1 MLAEAQSEIP
11 ISAPMTRLRTGR
23 HHNKLHGKNDGRAPL
38 TENSMASI
46 VFLLPISCLVSAS
59 PTHGYASI
67 SPVTDQS
74 EHSILI
80 SIEQILI
87 SIERSARYELV
98 LVPVDGHTVLGYR
111 TSAAVAGGKR
121 AAWAAGDK
129 VDGRLSAVPVAE
141 VRAHAVRTVT
151 SPVSHLVAY
160 LCQLR
165 STVSHRSDHL
175 EGTQWHGGGATTM
188 LR

>member
-1 MLAEAQSEIP
+1 MYNRIRTCIRL
-11 ISAPMTRLRTGR
+11 SA
-23 HHNKLHGKNDGRAPL
+23 RAPARECARIARHADGGRGAGPVTVRL
-38 TENSMASI
+38 
-46 VFLLPISCLVSAS
+46 
-59 PTHGYASI
+59 HDGYASI

-129 VDGRLSAVPVAE
+129 VDGRLSAVAE
-141 VRAHAVRTVT
+141 VRAHALKTGQAQ
-151 SPVSHLVAY
+151 SAI
-160 LCQLR
+160 
-165 STVSHRSDHL
+165 
-175 EGTQWHGGGATTM
+175 
-188 LR
+188 

>member
-1 MLAEAQSEIP
+1 MC
-11 ISAPMTRLRTGR
+11 
-23 HHNKLHGKNDGRAPL
+23 LHD
-38 TENSMASI
+38 
-46 VFLLPISCLVSAS
+46 
-59 PTHGYASI
+59 GYASI

-129 VDGRLSAVPVAE
+129 VDGRLSAVA
-141 VRAHAVRTVT
+141 
-151 SPVSHLVAY
+151 
-160 LCQLR
+160 
-165 STVSHRSDHL
+165 
-175 EGTQWHGGGATTM
+175 GGAHTRDQNGDKPSQPSSSISIPTAKHRM
-188 LR
+188 SPF

>member
-1 MLAEAQSEIP
+1 MIILNAAP
-11 ISAPMTRLRTGR
+11 SAGQP
-23 HHNKLHGKNDGRAPL
+23 RAPAL
-38 TENSMASI
+38 CACMMDTAVQLYM
-46 VFLLPISCLVSAS
+46 
-59 PTHGYASI
+59 YASI

-111 TSAAVAGGKR
+111 TSAAVAGGRR

-129 VDGRLSAVPVAE
+129 VDS
-141 VRAHAVRTVT
+141 
-151 SPVSHLVAY
+151 S
-160 LCQLR
+160 
-165 STVSHRSDHL
+165 
-175 EGTQWHGGGATTM
+175 
-188 LR
+188 

>member
-1 MLAEAQSEIP
+1 MQSARSDSHAGILVAAA
-11 ISAPMTRLRTGR
+11 SSTVRL
-23 HHNKLHGKNDGRAPL
+23 HD
-38 TENSMASI
+38 
-46 VFLLPISCLVSAS
+46 
-59 PTHGYASI
+59 GYASI

-80 SIEQILI
+80 SIEQMLI

-129 VDGRLSAVPVAE
+129 VDGRL
-141 VRAHAVRTVT
+141 R
-151 SPVSHLVAY
+151 
-160 LCQLR
+160 Q
-165 STVSHRSDHL
+165 
-175 EGTQWHGGGATTM
+175 G
-188 LR
+188 

>member
-1 MLAEAQSEIP
+1 MLRSPSI
-11 ISAPMTRLRTGR
+11 TVRL
-23 HHNKLHGKNDGRAPL
+23 HD
-38 TENSMASI
+38 
-46 VFLLPISCLVSAS
+46 
-59 PTHGYASI
+59 GYASI

-129 VDGRLSAVPVAE
+129 VDGRLSAVAE
-141 VRAHAVRTVT
+141 VRAHVVRTVT
-151 SPVSHLVAY
+151 CPVSRLVAY

-165 STVSHRSDHL
+165 STVCHRSDHL
-175 EGTQWHGGGATTM
+175 EGNAMAW
-188 LR
+188 R